1 MYRIDSNFFGN
12 LNAQANT
19 TLGNLQIVI
28 KQIFQFVRVDINTQP
43 TRTECVAHY
52 SAPENSSS
60 YVFWI
65 KSLSFV
71 MYRVQIFRILK
82 ITKANRNVKKT

>member
-12 LNAQANT
+12 LYVQANT

-43 TRTECVAHY
+43 TRTECVVHY

-71 MYRVQIFRILK
+71 MYRVQIFRIVK
-82 ITKANRNVKKT
+82 ISNANRNVKKN

>member
-1 MYRIDSNFFGN
+1 MYRIDSNFFWGN
-12 LNAQANT
+12 LYAQANT

-43 TRTECVAHY
+43 TRTECVHY

-82 ITKANRNVKKT
+82 ISKANRNVKKT